1 MPSQV
6 FDTNLHVLALPAAK
20 FRRSPTHRVSNIPAG
35 KSVTQIVLIATGGS
49 SALIG
54 V

>member
-20 FRRSPTHRVSNIPAG
+20 FRRSPTHRVSNIPVG
-35 KSVTQIVLIATGGS
+35 KSVTQIVLIATGVS
-49 SALIG
+49 SALVG